1 MRRNRRV
8 ENSAAKTR
16 VMGGSMCLSFM
27 PRFFS
32 GSSLGTSS
40 RQDQSCRVK
49 KRGIYFLARS
59 KRGFP
64 QEDIS
69 KM

>member
-49 KRGIYFLARS
+49 KERHLFFSEEHEGIS
-59 KRGFP
+59 SGGH
-64 QEDIS
+64 Q
-69 KM
+69 

>member
-49 KRGIYFLARS
+49 KRGIYFFS
-59 KRGFP
+59 EE
-64 QEDIS
+64 QEGIS
-69 KM
+69 SGGHQ